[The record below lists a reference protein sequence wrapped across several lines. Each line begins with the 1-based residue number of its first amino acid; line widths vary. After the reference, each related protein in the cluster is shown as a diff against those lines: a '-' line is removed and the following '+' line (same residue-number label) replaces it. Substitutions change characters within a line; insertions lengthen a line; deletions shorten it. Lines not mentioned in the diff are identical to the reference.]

1 MIPAATFAAVRPEA
15 RLADV
20 LVAFAHQLPPPASA
34 SNAPPDPGYV
44 PVVARGRLQGL
55 ISREQISEYEQLGAK
70 VGVQEAA
77 ALAGLA
83 TPPRSRRAWIQL
95 LAGGAV
101 AVLVLMLLARNAIG
115 PARAASP
122 VTTPIRE
129 AITFGAHTP
138 ETDAAVG
145 RRDLPITLVIDSPA
159 PVLTVTMTLQGE
171 PLVVTLDPPTDGRH
185 VTASASASGFL
196 LGLYQMQVDVQA
208 EGGLTAHTNWGFRVV
223 PGLTSNDTTAT
234 AAEVPAVAA
243 PTATPKA
250 PRTARPP
257 TAPVNDATHR
267 FFPETGY
274 TVAGDFLAFWE
285 KNGGLPIFGYPLTA
299 AQPIAD
305 QTGSGIVQT
314 FERARMEQRGTAP
327 VTLARLGLAVHP
339 PDPAA
344 APIKGARYFPETGHN
359 LNGGF
364 REFWEKNG
372 GRAIFGYPL
381 SEEMPTIIGDQTY
394 TVQYFERARFEY
406 HPESLGTPWS
416 ITLSSLG
423 RQVLPAQP

>member
-1 MIPAATFAAVRPEA
+1 
-15 RLADV
+15 
-20 LVAFAHQLPPPASA
+20 
-34 SNAPPDPGYV
+34 
-44 PVVARGRLQGL
+44 
-55 ISREQISEYEQLGAK
+55 
-70 VGVQEAA
+70 
-77 ALAGLA
+77 
-83 TPPRSRRAWIQL
+83 
-95 LAGGAV
+95 
-101 AVLVLMLLARNAIG
+101 
-115 PARAASP
+115 
-122 VTTPIRE
+122 
-129 AITFGAHTP
+129 
-138 ETDAAVG
+138 
-145 RRDLPITLVIDSPA
+145 
-159 PVLTVTMTLQGE
+159 
-171 PLVVTLDPPTDGRH
+171 
-185 VTASASASGFL
+185 
-196 LGLYQMQVDVQA
+196 
-208 EGGLTAHTNWGFRVV
+208 
-223 PGLTSNDTTAT
+223 
-234 AAEVPAVAA
+234 
-243 PTATPKA
+243 
-250 PRTARPP
+250 
-257 TAPVNDATHR
+257 VNDATHR

-274 TVAGDFLAFWE
+274 TVADAFLAFWE

-299 AQPIAD
+299 AQPITD
-305 QTGSGIVQT
+305 QTGPGIVQT
-314 FERARMEQRGTAP
+314 FERARMEQRGAGP